1 MSQKKVV
8 TFRISYE
15 MFLFYNNLKNKIN
28 TKREIEG
35 KKIFN
40 NSQFYNY
47 ILNVI
52 TDSILNEEGRL
63 DYKLAS
69 SRLYKINELKIN
81 SNCSKV
87 INIRLN
93 SYNEYKFDKVIGEI
107 LSSKKGEIIR
117 KILYLY
123 YIKNRAK

>member
-117 KILYLY
+117 KILYFF